1 MSPLNRGS
9 LMGPRMPGAGARP
22 LPPPRFG
29 IGPPGTPRIPPP
41 PINPFGHMPMRNRL
55 PPPARLPGGVS
66 RPNGM
71 LPLFPGGPRAR
82 GMAPIVPP
90 MVPPRG
96 AGPPRAP
103 PPRPW
108 FRRMAPIPPMPPV
121 HIPHMP
127 HVRRRFNADNGNVK
141 GKPMNNTRKVNK
153 LEELELKKPWMTD
166 DIRNEVQKKNKLY
179 AKAKKN
185 KNAVEWEEFKDLRNK
200 VTRMIRDAKNEY
212 FAKHP
217 EQALLYPDDE
227 DEEDESNIVSDED
240 TSCRERVCNRE
251 FPPKETVFEDG
262 DHTCGIDGCTYTA
275 NSLLVEKHMRVEHDK
290 HILVVYQDPKNTNM
304 STSVVQ
310 YMMDRRR
317 RFLQIRK
324 NLEAM
329 ESEKLE
335 KKEIKQTCNKK
346 PKKTT
351 NTREKKSKIRKRRIR
366 EFDNDSVCTVDT
378 YKGLRPFPGIGEEE
392 EDKTCLYIDKEI
404 EQADLC
410 EKVICNLSDE
420 DVPQI
425 IIPESTNASVPT
437 LVADYEDGT
446 DDDEPPEVLPI
457 KKLKTYLQDDK
468 TTKDAVNG
476 ETCGQIKEKTSD
488 ALQISTPPTD
498 AECTD
503 ANAKSNKRSR
513 NDIDKCQDKQKNNK
527 KQNCRERT
535 AINKKNESNSHKY
548 HNKFLESLLSRDIQH
563 ERNLICQCMRYIID
577 NNFFD

>member
-153 LEELELKKPWMTD
+153 LE
-166 DIRNEVQKKNKLY
+166 
-179 AKAKKN
+179 
-185 KNAVEWEEFKDLRNK
+185 
-200 VTRMIRDAKNEY
+200 
-212 FAKHP
+212 
-217 EQALLYPDDE
+217 ALLYPDDE